1 VSDGTASDIDPRFD
15 PRFQR
20 GYVPD
25 AAAPTSEP
33 TPPQPAPPAASAPAP
48 APALDPD
55 VDAAADPAAAFL
67 GLLAHAQAERLAR
80 SDRESVDGD
89 PVDGE
94 PAEHDSTEGERAAVP
109 QPDAEPMVDVSPVRW
124 FWIALAACLVFI
136 VVGVAIFWNA
146 ATDRSMFMGGASGLE
161 GAFTQFSMALAPGLV
176 QAGALGAVA
185 VLVTWAVTGR
195 RSRRGAE

>member
-1 VSDGTASDIDPRFD
+1 VSDSTVSDIDPRFD

-33 TPPQPAPPAASAPAP
+33 TPPQPAPPTASTPAP
-48 APALDPD
+48 APDPD
-55 VDAAADPAAAFL
+55 LDAAADPAAAIL

-94 PAEHDSTEGERAAVP
+94 PAEHDSTESERATVP

-136 VVGVAIFWNA
+136 VVGVAVFWNG
-146 ATDRSMFMGGASGLE
+146 ATDRSTFMGAASGLE

-176 QAGALGAVA
+176 QAGALGAIA

-195 RSRRGAE
+195 RSRRRAE